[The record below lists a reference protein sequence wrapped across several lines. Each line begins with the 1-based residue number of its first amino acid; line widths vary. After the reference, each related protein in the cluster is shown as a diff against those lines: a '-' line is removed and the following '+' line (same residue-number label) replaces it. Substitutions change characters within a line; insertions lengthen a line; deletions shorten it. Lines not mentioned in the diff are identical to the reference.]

1 MKKITTFL
9 IVMIISCSCL
19 QVSANNDVLEAKKA
33 NFNIVLHGRQEK
45 FNLPIATIND
55 NTYVPLRELCE
66 KLNMNLYWD
75 AHDKEISIYKKTPLA
90 PISTNEPQSTQNPY
104 KPNTERTAYTLK
116 DFSFLTIDMSIND
129 IMERMG
135 EPSYW
140 DGSGAPWAVY
150 VLSDGSEL
158 SLAMYRYNVETRK
171 KSGNPGV
178 VLNIKGTDVII
189 NFNSEG
195 TINIY

>member
-1 MKKITTFL
+1 
-9 IVMIISCSCL
+9 
-19 QVSANNDVLEAKKA
+19 
-33 NFNIVLHGRQEK
+33 
-45 FNLPIATIND
+45 
-55 NTYVPLRELCE
+55 
-66 KLNMNLYWD
+66 
-75 AHDKEISIYKKTPLA
+75 
-90 PISTNEPQSTQNPY
+90 
-104 KPNTERTAYTLK
+104 
-116 DFSFLTIDMSIND
+116 MSIND

-135 EPSYW
+135 ELSYW

-178 VLNIKGTDVII
+178 VLNINGTDVII